1 MEHIA
6 NLLAGSLAG
15 ESTKDAASQLEQLTT
30 NGDFPI
36 SLCSISIDRTVPVTI
51 QQAALLQLKQVISK
65 TWSSSSEEWNE
76 RIPVLGDESKEQIR
90 QTLLSLATSGSSE
103 RRVISAASSCVS
115 KIASSDFPDQWP
127 DLLPTLLDLVPRS
140 DEEQL
145 HAVLVVLGNLVED
158 GFDEDQFSTSA
169 VQLVNCLHD
178 VTADPH
184 KKLTS
189 RALAVSSFR
198 ACFDTLELVYE
209 NNQQAVKKFMQD
221 AADAWLPLFI
231 DILRTPLPH
240 MPTTDEEVEGH
251 PSVSAWRGVV
261 ALKTQ
266 VVKVD
271 RLSGC
276 AR

>member
-15 ESTKDAASQLEQLTT
+15 ESTKNAASQLEQLTT

-36 SLCSISIDRTVPVTI
+36 SLCSISVDRTVPVTI

-76 RIPVLGDESKEQIR
+76 GIPVLSDESKEQIR

-103 RRVISAASSCVS
+103 RRVISVASSCVS

-127 DLLPTLLDLVPRS
+127 DLLRTLLDLVPRS
-140 DEEQL
+140 NEEQL

-169 VQLVNCLHD
+169 VQLVNCLYD

>member
-1 MEHIA
+1 MEQQVSH
-6 NLLAGSLAG
+6 LLAGSLAG
-15 ESTKDAASQLEQLTT
+15 ESTNHAASQLWQLVT
-30 NGDFPI
+30 DEAFPI
-36 SLCSISIDRTVPVTI
+36 SLCSISVDPNFPVNI
-51 QQAALLQLKQVISK
+51 RQAALLQLKQVIAK
-65 TWSSSSEEWNE
+65 TWSRESEEFIAESSLND
-76 RIPVLGDESKEQIR
+76 GSKEQLR
-90 QTLLSLATSGSSE
+90 QTLLSLATAGE
-103 RRVISAASSCVS
+103 QDRKLISAASACVS
-115 KIASSDFPDQWP
+115 KIASYDFPDQWP
-127 DLLPTLLDLVPRS
+127 TLLSTLLDLVVRCS
-140 DEEQL
+140 EEQL

-169 VQLVNCLHD
+169 VQLVNCLRG
-178 VTADPH
+178 VAADPQ

-209 NNQQAVKKFMQD
+209 SNQQAVKQFMQD

-231 DILRTPLPH
+231 EILRTSLPH
-240 MPTTDEEVEGH
+240 MPTTDEELEGH

-271 RLSGC
+271 HLLHPMR
-276 AR
+276 